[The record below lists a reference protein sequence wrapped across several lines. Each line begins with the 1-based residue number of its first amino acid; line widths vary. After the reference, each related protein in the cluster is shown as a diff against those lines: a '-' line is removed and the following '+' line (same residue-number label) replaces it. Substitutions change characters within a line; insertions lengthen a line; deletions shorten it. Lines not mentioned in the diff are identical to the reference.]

1 MASPALPSRPIGD
14 SERGSYARPHS
25 STAIAVLRALPV
37 ALLTA
42 LAYYFGSQIG
52 FLFTPK
58 DSPIALFWPPNAIL
72 LAVLLLT
79 PKRIWPLLLLAVL
92 PAHLLIQLK
101 SGIPLNAALGWFAG
115 NTAEAVVGALGVRI
129 FCKER
134 SPFESVQGVI
144 IFTAFGIAVAT
155 LLTSFIDAANAIAAG
170 LGSAFWQI
178 WSSRLASNTLS
189 DITVVPIVVFLG
201 LKGRSY
207 FRNMAPARFLEA
219 SLLLLGLVAASLAVY
234 GEANFRSFLMF
245 APVPFFIWA
254 AMRFGSAGLSVTLL
268 IVALISLWNVMHGRG
283 PLQNTRFEDQ
293 TLALQ
298 TLLTLCGLPLLLL
311 SATTVERE
319 TSEQTARKF
328 QASIAYSNER
338 ERQSIARKLRDE
350 IVQEL
355 SLVGSSIDELR
366 ARPDISTSAWD
377 EIQQQIST
385 ATLAATKLSHNLH
398 PYTVDYLGLVDA
410 LKALCDD
417 FEHTTGIA
425 TNFRADREIEMPLTS
440 SHALFRVVREVLG
453 NTTPHAGI
461 DLLRLELS
469 RIQGGFELR
478 FHAEGSIS
486 ELEARTNSRLPYLR
500 EEMLLAP
507 GTLAMSSAAPN
518 KLQVIARVTLPN
530 STPA

>member
-1 MASPALPSRPIGD
+1 MASPALPSRRIGD
-14 SERGSYARPHS
+14 PERGSYARISH
-25 STAIAVLRALPV
+25 ALPV

-52 FLFTPK
+52 FLFTPI

-72 LAVLLLT
+72 LSVLLLT
-79 PKRIWPLLLLAVL
+79 PKRIWPLLLLAVF

-101 SGIPLNAALGWFAG
+101 TGIPLNAALGWFAG
-115 NTAEAVVGALGVRI
+115 NTGEAVVGALGVRM

-155 LLTSFIDAANAIAAG
+155 LLTSFIDAANTVGTG

-189 DITVVPIVVFLG
+189 DITVVPFAVFLG

-207 FRNMAPARFLEA
+207 FRNMAPARFVEA
-219 SLLLLGLVAASLAVY
+219 SLLVLGLVAVSLAVY
-234 GEANFRSFLMF
+234 GEAHSRSFLLF

-268 IVALISLWNVMHGRG
+268 IAALISLWNVLHGRG

-293 TLALQ
+293 ALALQ

-328 QASIAYSNER
+328 RASVAFSNER

-366 ARPDISTSAWD
+366 ARPDTSTSAWD

-410 LKALCDD
+410 LRALCDE

-425 TNFRADREIEMPLTS
+425 TNLSADREIEMPVTS
-440 SHALFRVVREVLG
+440 AYALFRVARETLG
-453 NTTPHAGI
+453 NTAAYEGV
-461 DLLRLELS
+461 DLLRLELR
-469 RIQGGFELR
+469 RIQGDIELR

-486 ELEARTNSRLPYLR
+486 ELEARTNSRLAYLR

-507 GTLAMSSAAPN
+507 GTLAVSSGAPN
-518 KLQVIARVTLPN
+518 KLRMIARVTFPKN
-530 STPA
+530 TPV